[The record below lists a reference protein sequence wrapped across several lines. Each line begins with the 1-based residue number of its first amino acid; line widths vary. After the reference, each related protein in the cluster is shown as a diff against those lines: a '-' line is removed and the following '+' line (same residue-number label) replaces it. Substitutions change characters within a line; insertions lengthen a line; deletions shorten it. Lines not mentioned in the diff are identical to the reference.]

1 VHARR
6 GTDPVVSPCPATEA
20 GGPFVI
26 HALFPLRGAG
36 LLVFWRSGLREGNT
50 VRASGGA
57 ALHGRDGRMLSNLA
71 GPEPFAGRFP
81 AFVNAREECI
91 FHSIEA
97 ATGRTTLW
105 KAEVLPME

>member
-1 VHARR
+1 
-6 GTDPVVSPCPATEA
+6 
-20 GGPFVI
+20 
-26 HALFPLRGAG
+26 
-36 LLVFWRSGLREGNT
+36 
-50 VRASGGA
+50 
-57 ALHGRDGRMLSNLA
+57 MLSNLA